1 MSADKKVRMQSAK
14 ISEQMKIWS
23 SMLAGELE
31 GWPNISSKRLFGSTA
46 YYRKGVVF
54 AALPKTRG
62 MNSANSF
69 IFKIPDV
76 SPRVMARLEGDGHIH
91 STVLT
96 KARWFSYEVESDA
109 DLRGALEW
117 LGMAYEAAGKK
128 A

>member
-1 MSADKKVRMQSAK
+1 MGESKKKRFVSAK
-14 ISEQMKIWS
+14 ISEQMKLWS
-23 SMLAGELE
+23 SMLAGEIE
-31 GWPNISSKRLFGSTA
+31 DWPHVSSKRLFGSTA

-69 IFKIPDV
+69 IFKMLHA
-76 SPRVMARLEGDGHIH
+76 SARVMKRLEADAHID
-91 STVLT
+91 STVLS
-96 KARWFSYEVESDA
+96 KARWFSYEMASDA

-117 LGMAYEAAGKK
+117 LGVAYAAAKN